1 MSTHKHFDK
10 ICAVILLFSL
20 LLTLWF
26 MKGEAF
32 GLEKYV
38 DEDAEGYSGNT
49 YFTENDMD
57 GDWSTE
63 GAVEITLQGAEG
75 TINGTGAYFLDG
87 SLVIAK
93 PGNYVLSG
101 ELTDGSII
109 VEAYDTSKIWI
120 MLNGVSVKCSDD
132 ACLRVDQ
139 ADKVFVTLAEGTENT
154 LESGDTFSEE
164 AIADGTG
171 GVIYSH
177 DDLTIN
183 GNGSLSIKGGPEHG
197 IEVNDSLV
205 ITGGTINIESTSDG
219 IHVNDAFRFDSAD
232 LTVSCG
238 DDAVHCDQEILI
250 AGGSILIEKCNEGIE
265 ALTVDIQG
273 GDITIYPSDDGINAT
288 DGSTSDM
295 PGGFGGGMQQMQTAG
310 EQGTAETRST
320 TEESVKEQNTAEES
334 SIEQS
339 AAEESSIEQNI
350 AEESE
355 EEQGKDES
363 GDVETE
369 ESKTPCVTISGGSVT
384 IINESGM
391 DSDGIDSNGDI
402 RITGGKV
409 LVSLNGNGGNNALDY
424 GSENGGQ
431 CFIDG
436 GTVIAAGGSSMLE
449 GISSDS
455 AQSSVTYV
463 LSETTQ
469 PDETVKLSDSEGN
482 MLIEESVPC
491 GFSAVILS
499 SADMKQGETYTL
511 EIGETQEEIMV
522 SEIASTYGSSAGGFG
537 MQGGGMRGA
546 GMQSPQG
553 MMNSTE
559 SADAEADSAGM
570 QPPQGMINNTES
582 SGEEANFTGM
592 QPPQGITNNTESSG
606 AETGA
611 SQDGMLGRQDFGRHG
626 MHQFNEQGQNQETTS
641 ATSGTA
647 LSEYGSDTRIL
658 LTASGIVLL
667 IGLVFAGLFRRRGI

>member
-63 GAVEITLQGAEG
+63 GAVEITLQGTDG
-75 TINGTGAYFLDG
+75 TINGTGAYFLEG

-139 ADKVFVTLAEGTENT
+139 ADKVFVTLAEGTENM
-154 LESGDTFSEE
+154 LESGETFSDE
-164 AIADGTG
+164 ALADGTG

-232 LTVSCG
+232 LKVSCG

-250 AGGSILIEKCNEGIE
+250 AGGSILIENCNEGIE

-273 GDITIYPSDDGINAT
+273 GDITIYSSDDGINAT
-288 DGSTSDM
+288 DGSTTEM
-295 PGGFGGGMQQMQTAG
+295 TGGFGGMQQMQAAG
-310 EQGTAETRST
+310 ENGAPREQSIAETS
-320 TEESVKEQNTAEES
+320 TEEQITVDESTKEQSTEK
-334 SIEQS
+334 QG
-339 AAEESSIEQNI
+339 
-350 AEESE
+350 SE
-355 EEQGKDES
+355 EN
-363 GDVETE
+363 VEE
-369 ESKTPCVTISGGSVT
+369 KTPCVTIDGGSVT

-391 DSDGIDSNGDI
+391 DADGIDSNGDI

-409 LVSLNGNGGNNALDY
+409 LVSLEGSGTNSALDY
-424 GSENGGQ
+424 GSEYGGQ
-431 CFIDG
+431 CFIDS
-436 GTVIAAGGSSMLE
+436 GTVICAGGSSMLE
-449 GISSDS
+449 GISAES
-455 AQSSVTYV
+455 AQPSVTYV
-463 LSETTQ
+463 LSEAA
-469 PDETVKLSDSEGN
+469 EAGENVKLSDSEGN
-482 MLIEESVPC
+482 VLIEESVPC
-491 GFSAVILS
+491 GFKAVTLS
-499 SADMKQGETYTL
+499 SAEIKQGESYTV
-511 EIGETQEEIMV
+511 EIGDTQEEITV
-522 SEIASTYGSSAGGFG
+522 SEVASTYGSSAGGSG
-537 MQGGGMRGA
+537 MQGGMRG
-546 GMQSPQG
+546 G
-553 MMNSTE
+553 
-559 SADAEADSAGM
+559 GM
-570 QPPQGMINNTES
+570 QPPQGMTDDTESSGEEADFAAMQPPQGMPNNTES
-582 SGEEANFTGM
+582 SGEESDFAAM
-592 QPPQGITNNTESSG
+592 QPPQAMMNPAESSD
-606 AETGA
+606 AEAGA
-611 SQDGMLGRQDFGRHG
+611 SQGRMPGGQGAGMHG
-626 MHQFNEQGQNQETTS
+626 MRQFNEQGQNQETTS

-658 LTASGIVLL
+658 LAASGIVML
-667 IGLVFAGLFRRRGI
+667 IGLVFAGRFRRRGV

>member
-10 ICAVILLFSL
+10 ICAAILFFSL

-38 DEDAEGYSGNT
+38 DEDAESYSGET
-49 YFTENDMD
+49 YFTENDLA

-63 GAVEITLQGAEG
+63 GAVEITLQGSDG

-109 VEAYDTSKIWI
+109 VEAYDTSKVWI
-120 MLNGVSVKCSDD
+120 MLNGVSVHCSDD

-139 ADKVFVTLAEGTENT
+139 ADKVFVTLAEGTGNT
-154 LESGDTFSEE
+154 LESGETFSDE

-183 GNGSLSIKGGPEHG
+183 GTGSLTISGGPEHG

-205 ITGGTINIESTSDG
+205 ITGGTINVESTSDG

-273 GDITIYPSDDGINAT
+273 GDITIYPTDDGINAT
-288 DGSTSDM
+288 DGSTSGM
-295 PGGFGGGMQQMQTAG
+295 MGGFGGGMPQMQAAE
-310 EQGTAETRST
+310 EQGTAET
-320 TEESVKEQNTAEES
+320 QNTVEEN
-334 SIEQS
+334 INEQS
-339 AAEESSIEQNI
+339 AAEESTIEQSVTEES
-350 AEESE
+350 AEE
-355 EEQGKDES
+355 QDTDKS
-363 GDVETE
+363 GDVEKE
-369 ESKTPCVTISGGSVT
+369 ESKTPCVTISGGTVT
-384 IINESGM
+384 VINESGM

-449 GISSDS
+449 GISPDS
-455 AQSSVTYV
+455 AQPSVTYV

-469 PDETVKLSDSEGN
+469 ADETVKLSDSEGN

-499 SADMKQGETYTL
+499 SAEMKQGETYTV
-511 EIGETQEEIMV
+511 EIGKTQEEITV
-522 SEIASTYGSSAGGFG
+522 SEVASTYGSGTGGSG
-537 MQGGGMRGA
+537 MQGGGMG
-546 GMQSPQG
+546 G
-553 MMNSTE
+553 T
-559 SADAEADSAGM
+559 GM
-570 QPPQGMINNTES
+570 QPPQRQMNNTES
-582 SGEEANFTGM
+582 SGEETDFAGM
-592 QPPQGITNNTESSG
+592 QPPQGQPNNTESSG
-606 AETGA
+606 EETDFAGMQPSQGMMNTAESSDA
-611 SQDGMLGRQDFGRHG
+611 EPRLSQGGMPGGQRSGMHG
-626 MHQFNEQGQNQETTS
+626 MQQFNEQGQNQETTS
-641 ATSGTA
+641 AASGTA

-658 LTASGIVLL
+658 LAASGIVML
-667 IGLVFAGLFRRRGI
+667 IGLVFAGVFRRRGV